1 MSAIYLAHHG
11 IKGMKWGVRRFQKKD
26 GSLTPAGKIR
36 YAVESTKVVKYNRD
50 GSKTVPAG
58 FVFNRVGGAAMDVNP
73 SGALY
78 VSYGKADAARY
89 IKSLGPTLMGKLM
102 GTAHYN
108 VQHITVKSS
117 LRMPSDT
124 DTAIETAKLLSSNK
138 ALLTKFNESI
148 YSAAV
153 TGELGKDVSSRDIEA
168 ALRDPGGKAG
178 QKLAYG
184 LSAVLADPNFV
195 SEAKT
200 VYKHFRD
207 KGYDVLPDL
216 NDRLSGTSETAMIV
230 INPDK
235 LEVSSV
241 TMITKDV
248 QRAGKEYL
256 ADYIKK
262 NGKLKP
268 SDLID
273 G

>member
-117 LRMPSDT
+117 LRMPSDA

-153 TGELGKDVSSRDIEA
+153 TGEFGKDVSSRDIEA